1 MSKKFLGKVIAGAAL
16 GGASLLVWA
25 PSTALADG
33 GYHPDGYQKHDSG
46 HVFAKPEVAKPG
58 QEIKFIEVCQEP
70 QKHAWLWSKVTGKVD
85 LAPKDHK
92 EDYEAGKKN
101 EDYGKKAEDYGA
113 GKKAEERKGGWDDGS
128 KKPGESA
135 EDAAKPGDA
144 GDHES
149 SGEDYKKEREY
160 QEFLK
165 YKEQQ
170 EYLEYRRYKEKSAP
184 AENGAPGAE
193 GAPSA
198 REGAPAAPGPT
209 ADAVPAPTPTTT
221 GQLPQPAEGYQP
233 PAGGTGGG
241 MADDGGAYEEGKQ
254 GWDDKKAEED
264 KHGWTDKKAE
274 ENKPGWNDKKAE
286 EDKHGWTDKKAEE
299 NKPGWNDK
307 KAEED
312 KHGWTDKKAE
322 EDKHG
327 WNDKK
332 AEEDK
337 HGWTDKK
344 AEEDKHGW
352 TDKKAEED
360 KHGWD
365 DEKAGYEYWASVT
378 IPWDAK
384 PGTYELKGSCGEGEL
399 AVTPKGWVDGGDGGA
414 TSGSSD
420 NLAVAGVGMLGM
432 AALGGLVL
440 MRQRRTDE
448 SHA

>member
-33 GYHPDGYQKHDSG
+33 GYHPNGYQKHDSG
-46 HVFAKPEVAKPG
+46 HVLAKPEVAKPG
-58 QEIKFIEVCQEP
+58 QEVKFVEVCAEP

-92 EDYEAGKKN
+92 EG
-101 EDYGKKAEDYGA
+101 YGA
-113 GKKAEERKGGWDDGS
+113 DKKAEESKNGWDDGA
-128 KKPGESA
+128 KKPGDSA
-135 EDAAKPGDA
+135 EDAAKPGDP
-144 GDHES
+144 GSRES

-170 EYLEYRRYKEKSAP
+170 EYLEYRRYKEKSDPGEKA
-184 AENGAPGAE
+184 APGAE

-198 REGAPAAPGPT
+198 REGAPEAPGPT
-209 ADAVPAPTPTTT
+209 AGAVPAPTPSTD
-221 GQLPQPAEGYQP
+221 GQPTEGYQP

-241 MADDGGAYEEGKQ
+241 MADDGKAYEEGEQ

-274 ENKPGWNDKKAE
+274 EDKHSRDDSKKAEESKNGRDDKKAE
-286 EDKHGWTDKKAEE
+286 ESK
-299 NKPGWNDK
+299 N
-307 KAEED
+307 
-312 KHGWTDKKAE
+312 
-322 EDKHG
+322 
-327 WNDKK
+327 
-332 AEEDK
+332 
-337 HGWTDKK
+337 
-344 AEEDKHGW
+344 
-352 TDKKAEED
+352 
-360 KHGWD
+360 GWD
-365 DEKAGYEYWASVT
+365 DKKAGYEYWANVT

-384 PGTYELKGSCGEGEL
+384 PGTYELKGSCGEGEF
-399 AVTPKGWVDGGDGGA
+399 VISPKGWVDGGDGGA
-414 TSGSSD
+414 TSGNSD

-432 AALGGLVL
+432 ASLGGLVL

>member
-58 QEIKFIEVCQEP
+58 QEVKFIEVCSEAQE
-70 QKHAWLWSKVTGKVD
+70 HAWLWSKVTGKVD

-92 EDYEAGKKN
+92 VGHEGGKEA
-101 EDYGKKAEDYGA
+101 D
-113 GKKAEERKGGWDDGS
+113 KKAEERKDGWDD
-128 KKPGESA
+128 KKAGDSA

-144 GDHES
+144 GGHES
-149 SGEDYKKEREY
+149 SGENYKKEREY

-170 EYLEYRRYKEKSAP
+170 EYLEYRRYKDKAAP
-184 AENGAPGAE
+184 EEEQAAPGEKEAPEAE

-198 REGAPAAPGPT
+198 GEGAPAAPGPT
-209 ADAVPAPTPTTT
+209 ADAVPAPTPSAT

-233 PAGGTGGG
+233 PAGGAGGA
-241 MADDGGAYEEGKQ
+241 MADDGKAYEEGAQGWDGKKADEGEHGRDDKKAQ
-254 GWDDKKAEED
+254 EGERTWEDSKPAEKGKPNSDEKKAQEGEHGWEDKKADEGEHGWDDK
-264 KHGWTDKKAE
+264 
-274 ENKPGWNDKKAE
+274 
-286 EDKHGWTDKKAEE
+286 
-299 NKPGWNDK
+299 
-307 KAEED
+307 
-312 KHGWTDKKAE
+312 
-322 EDKHG
+322 
-327 WNDKK
+327 
-332 AEEDK
+332 
-337 HGWTDKK
+337 
-344 AEEDKHGW
+344 
-352 TDKKAEED
+352 
-360 KHGWD
+360 
-365 DEKAGYEYWASVT
+365 KAGYEYWASVT

-384 PGTYELKGSCGEGEL
+384 PGTYEVKGSCGEGEFV
-399 AVTPKGWVDGGDGGA
+399 VTPKGWVDGGDGGL

>member
-46 HVFAKPEVAKPG
+46 RVFAKPEVAKPG
-58 QEIKFIEVCQEP
+58 QEVKFIEVCSEP
-70 QKHAWLWSKVTGKVD
+70 QQHAWLWSKVTGKVD

-92 EDYEAGKKN
+92 EGYEA
-101 EDYGKKAEDYGA
+101 D
-113 GKKAEERKGGWDDGS
+113 KKAEESKGGWDDGG
-128 KKPGESA
+128 KKPEESP
-135 EDAAKPGDA
+135 EHAAKPGDP
-144 GDHES
+144 GSHES
-149 SGEDYKKEREY
+149 SGEEYKKEREY

-184 AENGAPGAE
+184 AENGAPRTE

-198 REGAPAAPGPT
+198 EEGAPAAPGPS
-209 ADAVPAPTPTTT
+209 AGAVPAPPSPSAN
-221 GQLPQPAEGYQP
+221 GQLPQPADGYQP
-233 PAGGTGGG
+233 PAGGPAPGGVG
-241 MADDGGAYEEGKQ
+241 GSMADDGKAYEEGKQ
-254 GWDDKKAEED
+254 GWDDGKKAEEGKD
-264 KHGWTDKKAE
+264 GWTDKKAE
-274 ENKPGWNDKKAE
+274 EGKQGWDDSKKAEESKPGWDEKKAEEHKQGWDDKKAE
-286 EDKHGWTDKKAEE
+286 EGKDGWT
-299 NKPGWNDK
+299 
-307 KAEED
+307 
-312 KHGWTDKKAE
+312 
-322 EDKHG
+322 
-327 WNDKK
+327 
-332 AEEDK
+332 
-337 HGWTDKK
+337 
-344 AEEDKHGW
+344 
-352 TDKKAEED
+352 
-360 KHGWD
+360 
-365 DEKAGYEYWASVT
+365 DEKAGYEYWAGVT

-399 AVTPKGWVDGGDGGA
+399 IITPKGWVDGGDGGA
-414 TSGSSD
+414 TSGNSD